1 MTMENIFCTVSE
13 KSVFYQDNALG
24 LKHPFSVCKKY
35 FGNTDFPCNKKNFTK
50 YYAIQSTYTT
60 FVLFLTYY

>member
-1 MTMENIFCTVSE
+1 MTYSETKIF
-13 KSVFYQDNALG
+13 
-24 LKHPFSVCKKY
+24 
-35 FGNTDFPCNKKNFTK
+35 FTK